1 MPYPKEVP
9 TTTYAKGTMPVGTV
23 NKVFEPYS
31 PPMTAA
37 PTTALNETT
46 VSVGLQ
52 NTSTTEQTNVPFTF
66 GQVFK
71 KGRLSRNDALL
82 GILNGTESIALQFDV
97 KATHQDGSVRHAIIS
112 GIIRKLGIGSSIMAL
127 RRVDPYAIL
136 AASARS
142 MPSPLKVVITGA
154 SDQKVW
160 VAEVTSSTPVKE
172 VWLDGPVVS
181 DLIYSCPFV
190 DAAGNRHPYLSA
202 QFCVRTY
209 GSTAT
214 KTDVVVEATKGY
226 TPTPEI
232 TYSAQVFVGSNDAA
246 YTVNGLVHIPYARW
260 KKTFWNQPPAL
271 HIKHDA
277 AYLIDTK
284 AIPSYDQTVIIP
296 ESILAG
302 YAAELNKGKFV
313 PMGFGVF
320 SPGMATTGGR
330 PEIGIMPDTYVA
342 AILSGDKRAKD
353 MMLASADVA
362 GSWCSHR
369 RDDTGRPID
378 LNHFPYSA
386 EFGSASDCTNPMTG
400 KTELL
405 PSPVTSAGRPDSSHM
420 AGFAYVPYMLT
431 GDFYYLEELHFWLNF
446 ALGQFNPYYRQ
457 YIKGWVKPDQVRGQ
471 AWSIRTLAEAAY
483 ITPDWH
489 EMKQFHA
496 YLVESNFEYY
506 NTRYL
511 NDADNK
517 LGVITN
523 GYAVAY
529 PVNGQNNVGMAPWM
543 DDFFT
548 SAVGH
553 AYELGFESALPLL
566 KWKSKFQI
574 GRMTTPGVCW
584 LYAAIYSLAIKPTET
599 GPYFDNLADCYKFSQ
614 TPEVYAAPCVGD
626 MTGYPGAT
634 AGFPANFQPALAIA
648 TDITGDLTAWSL
660 FASRKLKPDYGTAAQ
675 FAIVPRLTLG
685 TAVQPSPIP
694 APIPAPTTA
703 PTTAPTQQPTPAPS
717 PAPTP
722 YPTNPPDPVPTAA
735 PTPAPT
741 AAPTQAP
748 TAAPAG
754 PGADDNDAEFLR
766 WVKAH
771 RKSWLQIWKRQR
783 T

>member
-1 MPYPKEVP
+1 MPYPKELP
-9 TTTYAKGTMPVGTV
+9 APTYAKGTMPVGTA
-23 NKVFEPYS
+23 NKIFEPYS
-31 PPMTAA
+31 PLMTTA
-37 PTTALNETT
+37 PTTPLNAPV

-52 NTSTTEQTNVPFTF
+52 NTATTEQTNVPFTF

-71 KGRLSRNDALL
+71 KGSLSPDDALL
-82 GILNGTESIALQFDV
+82 GSLDGAESIPLQFDV

-112 GIIRKLGIGSSIMAL
+112 GIIPKLRLGSSSMAL
-127 RRVDPYAIL
+127 CRVKHYAIQYAPTTL
-136 AASARS
+136 SPA
-142 MPSPLKVVITGA
+142 PLKVVITA
-154 SDQKVW
+154 ADQKAW
-160 VAEVTSSTPVKE
+160 IAEVNSSTPYRE
-172 VWLDGPVVS
+172 VWLAGPVVA
-181 DLIYSCPFV
+181 DMIYSCPFV
-190 DAAGNRHPYLSA
+190 DPAGNQHPYLSA
-202 QFCVRTY
+202 QFSVRAY

-232 TYSAQVFVGSNDAA
+232 TYSAQVFVGSDTAA
-246 YTVNGLVHIPYARW
+246 YAVNGLTHIPYGRW
-260 KKTFWNQPPAL
+260 KRTIWTGMTPAL

-277 AYLIDTK
+277 AYLIDSK
-284 AIPSYDQTVIIP
+284 AVPSYDQSITIP

-302 YAAELNKGKFV
+302 YAAALNNGKFV

-342 AILSGDKRAKD
+342 AILSGDKRAND
-353 MMLASADVA
+353 IMLASADAA
-362 GSWCSHR
+362 GSWCAHR
-369 RDDTGRPID
+369 RDDTGRPVD

-405 PSPVTSAGRPDSSHM
+405 PSPVTSSGRPDSSHM

-471 AWSIRTLAEAAY
+471 AWSMRTLAEAAF
-483 ITPDWH
+483 ITPDNH
-489 EMKQFHA
+489 ETKQFYA

-506 NTRYL
+506 NARYL

-529 PVNGQNNVGMAPWM
+529 PINGQNNVGMAPWM

-548 SAVGH
+548 SAIGH
-553 AYELGFESALPLL
+553 AYELGFDSALPLL

-599 GPYFDNLADCYKFSQ
+599 GLYFDNLVDCYKFSQ

-634 AGFPANFQPALAIA
+634 AGFPSNFQPALAMA

-660 FASRKLKPDYGTAAQ
+660 FMGRKLKPDYGTAAQ
-675 FAIVPRLTLG
+675 FAIVPRLTIG
-685 TAVQPSPIP
+685 AAVQ
-694 APIPAPTTA
+694 
-703 PTTAPTQQPTPAPS
+703 PS

-722 YPTNPPDPVPTAA
+722 VPTPAPTPAPTAAPTPAPTQPPTPNPTNPPDPVPTAA

-741 AAPTQAP
+741 VAPTPAP
-748 TAAPAG
+748 TTAPGGDAES
-754 PGADDNDAEFLR
+754 DAEFLR

-771 RKSWLQIWKRQR
+771 RKSWIQIWKRQR
-783 T
+783 S